1 MELAGKRV
9 LVLGAGRSGT
19 AAARFLVARKA
30 RVALNDRKPIE
41 EWSAEARALEAA
53 GVKLF
58 SGDVPQWLLDHID
71 LLVVSP
77 GVPTKSI
84 AVRYAE
90 RAGVEVIGEVELAFR
105 FLRGQLVAITG
116 TNGKTTTTALVGRLL
131 ADARLPVQVGGNIG
145 TPLVALV
152 DTSRDDGW
160 TVAEISSF
168 QLETTDRFHPRVA
181 AVLNITPDH
190 MDRYETFNDYAAAKH
205 RIFRRQTE
213 EDWAVLNADDEVV
226 ASWASGLAARKL
238 FFSRR
243 REVERGIFLRE
254 RTLVARLDGGERALL
269 RTDELALRGA
279 HNVENVMAAL
289 CMGYACGAPLESM
302 CETARR
308 FSGVEHR
315 LELVA
320 EVNGVRFYNDS
331 KATNVDAAAKAFEA
345 FAEEA
350 GRIVAIMGG
359 RGKGAPYA
367 PLAPLVESKARA
379 LVLIGED
386 ADRIAKELGPYAP
399 AVERAADMRQ
409 AVARAW
415 ALAQPRDVVLLAPAC
430 ASYDMFVDFEERG
443 RAFKAAVQ
451 ELLNEATSRKAEDV

>member
-1 MELAGKRV
+1 MQAKRCSCSA
-9 LVLGAGRSGT
+9 LGV
-19 AAARFLVARKA
+19 AARRRPVFSSRAH
-30 RVALNDRKPIE
+30 RVSNDRKPLE
-41 EWSAEARALEAA
+41 EWSAEARALEAL

-71 LLVVSP
+71 LLIVSP
-77 GVPTKSI
+77 GVPPKNI

-105 FLRGQLVAITG
+105 FLRGQLIAITG
-116 TNGKTTTTALVGRLL
+116 TNGKTTTTALVGQLL

-145 TPLVALV
+145 TPLISLI

-181 AVLNITPDH
+181 SVLNITPDH

-205 RIFRRQTE
+205 RIFRRQNE

-226 ASWASGLAARKL
+226 ASWASGLTARKL

-243 REVERGIFLRE
+243 REVEQGIFLRE
-254 RTLVARLDGGERALL
+254 RTLVARLDGRERALL
-269 RTDELALRGA
+269 RADELVLRGA

-289 CMGYACGAPLESM
+289 CMGYACGAPFESM
-302 CETARR
+302 CETVRR

-320 EVNGVRFYNDS
+320 EAKGVRFYNDS
-331 KATNVDAAAKAFEA
+331 KATNVAAAAKAFEA
-345 FAEEA
+345 FTEEA

-367 PLAPLVESKARA
+367 PLAPLIESKARA

-386 ADRIAKELGPYAP
+386 AERIAKELGPHAP
-399 AVERAADMRQ
+399 AVERAADMRE
-409 AVARAW
+409 AVARAF
-415 ALAQPRDVVLLAPAC
+415 ALAQPQDIVLLAPAC
-430 ASYDMFVDFEERG
+430 ASYDMFADFEDRG
-443 RAFKAAVQ
+443 RAFKAAVR
-451 ELLNEATSRKAEDV
+451 ELLDGTADRK